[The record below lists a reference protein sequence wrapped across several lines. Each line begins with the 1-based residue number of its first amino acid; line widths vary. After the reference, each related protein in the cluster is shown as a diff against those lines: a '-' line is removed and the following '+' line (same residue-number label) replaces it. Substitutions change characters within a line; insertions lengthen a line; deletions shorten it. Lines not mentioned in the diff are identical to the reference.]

1 MARLGGS
8 EFALTTEDQRHKVF
22 DSERASLRVFKALR
36 LFYIPH
42 RDKRNSSYYSTNLN
56 TPSKRRRTMLK
67 EFREFAIKGN
77 VIDLAVGV
85 IIGGAF
91 GKIVSSLVDDIV
103 MPPLGLLLGKV
114 DFASLFINLS
124 GQEYATLAEAK
135 KAGVATLNYGV
146 FINTIVNFLL
156 VAFAIF
162 FVVRAMNRMKKQEA
176 AAPAPP
182 PAQEVLLGE
191 IRDILKQQGRK

>member
-1 MARLGGS
+1 
-8 EFALTTEDQRHKVF
+8 
-22 DSERASLRVFKALR
+22 
-36 LFYIPH
+36 
-42 RDKRNSSYYSTNLN
+42 
-56 TPSKRRRTMLK
+56 MLK

-182 PAQEVLLGE
+182 PAQEVLLSE
-191 IRDILKQQGRK
+191 IRDILKQQARK

>member
-1 MARLGGS
+1 
-8 EFALTTEDQRHKVF
+8 
-22 DSERASLRVFKALR
+22 
-36 LFYIPH
+36 
-42 RDKRNSSYYSTNLN
+42 
-56 TPSKRRRTMLK
+56 MLK
-67 EFREFAIKGN
+67 EFREFAMKGN

-91 GKIVSSLVDDIV
+91 GKIVSSLVDDLI

-135 KAGVATLNYGV
+135 KAGAATLNYGV
-146 FINTIVNFLL
+146 FINTIVNFLI
-156 VAFAIF
+156 VASAIF
-162 FVVRAMNRMKKQEA
+162 FVVRAMNRMKKEEA
-176 AAPAPP
+176 AAPAPA